1 MFKSAL
7 IYTFTEGHQAP
18 APADIESA
26 LAAFECPSLMS
37 QEVTK
42 SGFNR
47 LHNNNFT
54 FQIDGL
60 TMFSVLTRS
69 KDIPASVL
77 AAEIRRR
84 REDFERNSGRWPS
97 TNEKAVIKEEAIE
110 QLLPRTFT
118 SEKYTRALVDHA
130 NNLIIV
136 DTSSASRA
144 EDVLALMRKAFGTLP
159 VRSWFPDCDPRYVI
173 TDWLNKQALPDGFT
187 WGCSVALDSRNQG
200 EAKLK
205 DISMDSD
212 EVKIHLQH
220 ARMVSKIALLFDG
233 VEFSL
238 ADWMQ
243 ITGIKPGDTYK
254 AQLDGQDAD
263 EMMAAELTLFGGWLV
278 KLKTA
283 IDAAMGDAEAYQLED
298 EEEEVLRL
306 DEDDEDPLYS
316 EAVEFV
322 IESRKVSVSA
332 VQRKFRIGY
341 NRSARIVE
349 AMERNRVVSVMGHNG
364 NREVL
369 VSGEAD

>member
-7 IYTFTEGHQAP
+7 IYTFTEGHEAP
-18 APADIESA
+18 LASAFEEA
-26 LAAFECPSLMS
+26 LAGYECPNLVAM
-37 QEVTK
+37 EVTK

-47 LHNNNFT
+47 LHNGNFT
-54 FQIDGL
+54 FQTDGMTL
-60 TMFSVLTRS
+60 ISVLTKT
-69 KDIPASVL
+69 KDIPSSVL
-77 AAEIRRR
+77 AAEIRSRR
-84 REDFERNSGRWPS
+84 AEFEQTWARWPS
-97 TNEKAVIKEEAIE
+97 TKEKSEIKEQAIE
-110 QLLPRTFT
+110 LLLPRTFT
-118 SEKYTRALVDHA
+118 SEKYTRALIDHK

-144 EDVLALMRKAFGTLP
+144 EEVLALLRKAFGTLP

-173 TDWLNKQALPDGFT
+173 TDWLNKQSLPEGFT
-187 WGCSVALDSRNQG
+187 WGWSVALDSRDQG

-220 ARMVSKIALLFDG
+220 ARMVSKISLVFDG

-243 ITGIKPGDTYK
+243 ITAIKPGDTYK

-263 EMMAAELTLFGGWLV
+263 EMMAAELMLFGGWLV
-278 KLKTA
+278 KLKAA
-283 IDAAMGDAEAYQLED
+283 IDAAMGDAAAYQSEESLTIDED
-298 EEEEVLRL
+298 E
-306 DEDDEDPLYS
+306 EDPLYS
-316 EAVEFV
+316 EAVQFV

-349 AMERNRVVSVMGHNG
+349 AMERNRVVSLMGHNG
-364 NREVL
+364 SREVL
-369 VSGEAD
+369 VRGEAD